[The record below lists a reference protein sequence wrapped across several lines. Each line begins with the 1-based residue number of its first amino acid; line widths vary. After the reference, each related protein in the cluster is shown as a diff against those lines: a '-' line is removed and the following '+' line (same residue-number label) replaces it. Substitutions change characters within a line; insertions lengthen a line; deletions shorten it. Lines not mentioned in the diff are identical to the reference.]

1 MRLFA
6 AERRRIIIR
15 RYLPAFLPLL
25 IIFVLLFDWIRPF
38 KVTNTFYLKIEKGDT
53 LDDVLADLYGGGI
66 FPGRLSFKLYYKIFP
81 GKINAG
87 DYYLKGNVSIIRL
100 ASLFAKGHE
109 KGIRVTLPEGIS
121 FKEIAS
127 RLYDSGVIASPD
139 AFAGLY
145 EDAGL
150 LRELKVGS
158 ANFEGYCYPD
168 TYYFSSSADPREIF
182 RDLCGE
188 LRFRIKESGL
198 EERIAAS
205 EMTLNEILTLASI
218 IEGEAKTDEER
229 PLIAQV
235 FIKRLKIEQPLESC
249 ATIQYALGE
258 HREKLSFRDL
268 EIESPYN
275 TYKNYG
281 LPPTPINSPGIESI
295 KAVLNPS
302 DTDFLYFV
310 SKKDGTHHFSVT
322 YPEHLAAKRKYLK

>member
-1 MRLFA
+1 
-6 AERRRIIIR
+6 
-15 RYLPAFLPLL
+15 
-25 IIFVLLFDWIRPF
+25 
-38 KVTNTFYLKIEKGDT
+38 
-53 LDDVLADLYGGGI
+53 
-66 FPGRLSFKLYYKIFP
+66 
-81 GKINAG
+81 
-87 DYYLKGNVSIIRL
+87 
-100 ASLFAKGHE
+100 
-109 KGIRVTLPEGIS
+109 
-121 FKEIAS
+121 
-127 RLYDSGVIASPD
+127 
-139 AFAGLY
+139 
-145 EDAGL
+145 
-150 LRELKVGS
+150 
-158 ANFEGYCYPD
+158 
-168 TYYFSSSADPREIF
+168 
-182 RDLCGE
+182 
-188 LRFRIKESGL
+188 LRFRIKEAGL